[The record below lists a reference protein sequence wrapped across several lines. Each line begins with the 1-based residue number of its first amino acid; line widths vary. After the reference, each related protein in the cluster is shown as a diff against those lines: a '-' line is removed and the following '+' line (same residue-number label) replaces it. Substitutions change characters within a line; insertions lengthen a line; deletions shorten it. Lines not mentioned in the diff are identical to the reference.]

1 MRWLRAR
8 LRCVDGEAGLTLV
21 ELLVAS
27 AMSVIIVGAACMMLI
42 SAVHDQPKLSKKAQE
57 ISTARY
63 VLERMTREIRNG
75 IQVYPGATDSKVEFE
90 TQVRRTECG
99 GAVQSS
105 ETAAAIPCRVT
116 YSCAATSPATVPVTY
131 TCSRAETD
139 PEAPPGATTPTTTIV
154 SGLTSDS
161 VFNYE
166 PNVEEPSY
174 VGVTLH
180 IEGPEGEGALTV
192 TDGAGLR
199 VRSYLD

>member
-1 MRWLRAR
+1 MKR
-8 LRCVDGEAGLTLV
+8 LRLSDESGLTLI

-75 IQVYPGATDSKVEFE
+75 IQVYPGATGSKVEFE
-90 TQVRRTECG
+90 TQVRHTVCG

-105 ETAAAIPCRVT
+105 ESAAAIHCRVT
-116 YSCAATSPATVPVTY
+116 YSCTTT
-131 TCSRAETD
+131 TCIRAETA
-139 PEAPPGATTPTTTIV
+139 PEVPGANGTPVVIV
-154 SGLTSDS
+154 RGLDSDK

-166 PNVEEPSY
+166 PSLEEPSY
-174 VGVTLH
+174 VGITLH
-180 IEGPEGEGALTV
+180 IENPEGEGELTV

-199 VRSYLD
+199 IQSYLD